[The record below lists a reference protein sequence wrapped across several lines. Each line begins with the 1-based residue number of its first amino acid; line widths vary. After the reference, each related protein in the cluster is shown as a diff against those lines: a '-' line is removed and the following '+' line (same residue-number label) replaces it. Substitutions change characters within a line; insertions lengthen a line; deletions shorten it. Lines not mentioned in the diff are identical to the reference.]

1 MGLGAGSIS
10 NKKKTTTEED
20 LKCNSNKKKR
30 RQPYEKEDHLRSVKQ
45 GRINRRKI
53 TLMKEDEMEE
63 VKKTT
68 RGIKHFFGVT
78 LRNTTKTP
86 PETPPKLLPE
96 HKMDSTK
103 DGCTEP
109 GQPNLRLV

>member
-1 MGLGAGSIS
+1 MVRSPTKFQTPRIILSGRSRVPV
-10 NKKKTTTEED
+10 KKKTTTEED
-20 LKCNSNKKKR
+20 LKCNSNEKKR

-68 RGIKHFFGVT
+68 WGIKHFFGVK

-86 PETPPKLLPE
+86 PETPPKVLPE
-96 HKMDSTK
+96 H
-103 DGCTEP
+103 
-109 GQPNLRLV
+109 